1 MPSFDIVSTFD
12 MQEVDNAV
20 NTVKR
25 DISTRYDLK
34 GTQAKIDL
42 NKTEKSITLV
52 ADNEMHLTAI
62 RDMLENRSVSRKI
75 SLKTFEYKQEEN
87 ASGMTMRQ
95 QVILKEGISK
105 ENATKINKMIKT
117 MKLKVQSQIQGEQLR
132 VTGKKID
139 DLQNVISALNEADID
154 IPLNYVNMKQ

>member
-1 MPSFDIVSTFD
+1 MPSFDVVSTFD

-42 NKTEKSITLV
+42 NKTDKNITIV

-62 RDMLENRSVSRKI
+62 KDMLENRSVSRKI
-75 SLKTFEYKQEEN
+75 SLKTFEYKEEEN
-87 ASGMTMRQ
+87 SSGMTMRQ
-95 QVILKEGISK
+95 QVNLKEGISK
-105 ENATKINKMIKT
+105 ENATKINKMIKS
-117 MKLKVQSQIQGEQLR
+117 MKIKVQSQIQGDQLR

-139 DLQNVISALNEADID
+139 DLQSVISALNKSDID
-154 IPLNYVNMKQ
+154 IPLNFVNMKK

>member
-25 DISTRYDLK
+25 DITTRYDLK

-42 NKTEKSITLV
+42 NKTDKSITLH
-52 ADNEMHLTAI
+52 ADNDMHLVAI
-62 RDMLENRSVSRKI
+62 RDMLQNRSISRKI
-75 SLKTFEYKQEEN
+75 SLKTFDFQEEEN
-87 ASGMTMRQ
+87 ASGISIRQ
-95 QVILKEGISK
+95 LVKLREGIGK
-105 ENATKINKMIKT
+105 ENATKINKMIKG

-132 VTGKKID
+132 VTAKKID
-139 DLQNVISALNEADID
+139 DLQSIISALNEANIE
-154 IPLNYVNMKQ
+154 IPLNFVNMKR

>member
-1 MPSFDIVSTFD
+1 MPSFDVVSTFD

-42 NKTEKSITLV
+42 NKTDKNITIV

-62 RDMLENRSVSRKI
+62 KDMLENRSVSRKI
-75 SLKTFEYKQEEN
+75 SLKTFEYKEEEN

-95 QVILKEGISK
+95 QVNLKEGISK
-105 ENATKINKMIKT
+105 ENATKINKMIKS
-117 MKLKVQSQIQGEQLR
+117 MKIKVQSQIQGEQLR

-139 DLQNVISALNEADID
+139 DLQEIITALNKSNID
-154 IPLNYVNMKQ
+154 IPLDFVNMKK

>member
-25 DISTRYDLK
+25 DILTRYDLK
-34 GTQAKIDL
+34 GTQANIDL
-42 NKTEKSITLV
+42 NKTDKNITIL
-52 ADNEMHLTAI
+52 ADNEMHLFAI

-75 SLKTFEYKQEEN
+75 SLKTFDYQNEEN
-87 ASGMTMRQ
+87 ASGLSIRQ
-95 QVILKEGISK
+95 QVKLKEGINK
-105 ENATKINKMIKT
+105 ENATKINKMIKA

-132 VTGKKID
+132 VTAKKID
-139 DLQNVISALNEADID
+139 DLQSVISALGESDID
-154 IPLNYVNMKQ
+154 IPLNYINMKS

>member
-42 NKTEKSITLV
+42 NKADKNITIV

-75 SLKTFEYKQEEN
+75 SLKTFKYKEEES
-87 ASGMTMRQ
+87 ASGMTIRQ
-95 QVILKEGISK
+95 QVNLKEGISK
-105 ENATKINKMIKT
+105 ENATKINKLIKS
-117 MKLKVQSQIQGEQLR
+117 MKIKVQSQIQGEQLR

-139 DLQNVISALNEADID
+139 DLQSVISALNEADID
-154 IPLNYVNMKQ
+154 IPLNYVNMKK

>member
-1 MPSFDIVSTFD
+1 MPSFDVVSTFD

-42 NKTEKSITLV
+42 NKTDKNITIV

-62 RDMLENRSVSRKI
+62 KDMLENRSVSRKI
-75 SLKTFEYKQEEN
+75 SLKTFEYKEEEI

-95 QVILKEGISK
+95 QVNLKEGISK
-105 ENATKINKMIKT
+105 ENATKINKMIKS
-117 MKLKVQSQIQGEQLR
+117 MKIKVQSQIQGGQLR

-139 DLQNVISALNEADID
+139 DLQEVITALNESDID
-154 IPLNYVNMKQ
+154 IPLNFVNMKK

>member
-75 SLKTFEYKQEEN
+75 SLKTFEYKEEEN

>member
-25 DISTRYDLK
+25 DITTRYDLK

-42 NKTEKSITLV
+42 NKKDKSITLH
-52 ADNEMHLTAI
+52 ADNDMHLVAI
-62 RDMLENRSVSRKI
+62 RDMLKNRSISRKI
-75 SLKTFEYKQEEN
+75 SLKTFDFKEEEN
-87 ASGMTMRQ
+87 ASGMTIRQ
-95 QVILKEGISK
+95 LVKLREGISK
-105 ENATKINKMIKT
+105 ENATKINKMIKG

-132 VTGKKID
+132 VTAKKID
-139 DLQNVISALNEADID
+139 DLQSVISALNEANIE
-154 IPLNYVNMKQ
+154 IPLNFVNMKS

>member
-42 NKTEKSITLV
+42 NKIDKYIIIV

-75 SLKTFEYKQEEN
+75 SLKTFDFQDEEH
-87 ASGMTMRQ
+87 AAGMTMRQ
-95 QVILKEGISK
+95 LVKLREGISK
-105 ENATKINKMIKT
+105 ENATKINKMIKS
-117 MKLKVQSQIQGEQLR
+117 MKIKVQSQIQGEQLR

-139 DLQNVISALNEADID
+139 DLQSVISSLNEADLE
-154 IPLNYVNMKQ
+154 IPLNYVNMKK

>member
-42 NKTEKSITLV
+42 NKTDKSITIV

-75 SLKTFEYKQEEN
+75 SLKTFDFQDEEN
-87 ASGMTMRQ
+87 AAGMTIRQ
-95 QVILKEGISK
+95 LVKLREGISK
-105 ENATKINKMIKT
+105 ENATKINKMIKS
-117 MKLKVQSQIQGEQLR
+117 MKIKVQSQIQGEQLR

-139 DLQNVISALNEADID
+139 DLQSVISSLNEADLE
-154 IPLNYVNMKQ
+154 IPLNYVNMKK

>member
-42 NKTEKSITLV
+42 NKTYKSITIV

-75 SLKTFEYKQEEN
+75 SLKTFDYQDEEN
-87 ASGMTMRQ
+87 AAGMTMRQ
-95 QVILKEGISK
+95 IVKLREGISK
-105 ENATKINKMIKT
+105 ENATKINKMIKSL
-117 MKLKVQSQIQGEQLR
+117 KIKVQSQIQGKQLR

-139 DLQNVISALNEADID
+139 DLQSVIFSLNEADLE
-154 IPLNYVNMKQ
+154 IPLNYLNMKK

>member
-1 MPSFDIVSTFD
+1 MPSFDVVSTFD

-42 NKTEKSITLV
+42 NKTDKNITIV

-62 RDMLENRSVSRKI
+62 KDMLENRSVSRKI
-75 SLKTFEYKQEEN
+75 SLKTFEYKEEEN

-95 QVILKEGISK
+95 QVNLKEGISK
-105 ENATKINKMIKT
+105 ENATKINKMIKS
-117 MKLKVQSQIQGEQLR
+117 MKIKVQSQIQGGQLR

-139 DLQNVISALNEADID
+139 DLQEVITALNESDID
-154 IPLNYVNMKQ
+154 IPLNFVNMKK

>member
-42 NKTEKSITLV
+42 NKTDKSITIV

-75 SLKTFEYKQEEN
+75 SLKTFDFQDEEN
-87 ASGMTMRQ
+87 AAGMTMRQ
-95 QVILKEGISK
+95 LVKLREGISK
-105 ENATKINKMIKT
+105 ENATKINKMIKS
-117 MKLKVQSQIQGEQLR
+117 MKIKVQSQIQGEQLR

-139 DLQNVISALNEADID
+139 DLQSVISSLNEADLE
-154 IPLNYVNMKQ
+154 IPLNYVNMKK

>member
-1 MPSFDIVSTFD
+1 MPSFDVVSTFD

-42 NKTEKSITLV
+42 NKTDKNITIV

-62 RDMLENRSVSRKI
+62 KDMLENRSVSRKI
-75 SLKTFEYKQEEN
+75 SLKTFEYKEEEN

-95 QVILKEGISK
+95 QVNLKEGISK
-105 ENATKINKMIKT
+105 ENATKINKMIKS
-117 MKLKVQSQIQGEQLR
+117 MKIKVQSQIQGDQLR

-139 DLQNVISALNEADID
+139 DLQEVITALNELDID
-154 IPLNYVNMKQ
+154 IPLNFVNMKK

>member
-1 MPSFDIVSTFD
+1 MPSFDVVSTFD

-42 NKTEKSITLV
+42 NKTDKNITIV

-62 RDMLENRSVSRKI
+62 KDMLEYRSVSRKI
-75 SLKTFEYKQEEN
+75 SLKTFENKEEEN

-95 QVILKEGISK
+95 QVNLKEGISK
-105 ENATKINKMIKT
+105 ENATKINKMIKS
-117 MKLKVQSQIQGEQLR
+117 MKIKVQSQIQGDQLR
-132 VTGKKID
+132 VKGKKID
-139 DLQNVISALNEADID
+139 DLQEVITALNESDID
-154 IPLNYVNMKQ
+154 IPLNFVNMKK